1 MEIEKSMKYPPEHY
15 PIAGIQHTRC
25 VVALTMAT
33 LCMEL
38 YKGKPVEAFNVIK
51 MSIQHCA
58 KDTKKKKLSSGA
70 KRDMDNCSIIIS
82 EYIESMQ
89 GKSGEE
95 LFRLWAALVWCAL
108 TFIEDAVYTCPY
120 YTDGINSKRWGK
132 LLRLMNDLA
141 ESLRKDMPGM
151 DEAGTY
157 LYEKA
162 AWAMEGVP
170 FRDDAREELLM
181 Y

>member
-38 YKGKPVEAFNVIK
+38 YSGKPIK
-51 MSIQHCA
+51 EFKGIKTSIQYCA
-58 KDTKKKKLSSGA
+58 RDTKKKKLSGGA

-82 EYIESMQ
+82 EHIEALKIQ
-89 GKSGEE
+89 KGEA
-95 LFRLWAALVWCAL
+95 LFRLWATLVWCAL

-120 YTDGINSKRWGK
+120 YTGGISRERWHK
-132 LLRLMNDLA
+132 LLSRMEELA
-141 ESLRKDMPGM
+141 ESLRSDCPGI
-151 DEAGTY
+151 DEDGTY

-162 AWAMEGVP
+162 AWALEGVP
-170 FRDDAREELLM
+170 FRDAGREYLG
-181 Y
+181 